1 MKQRKFNKYEK
12 HENRRQNIESA
23 MSGSGMYLFE
33 NNSNADLTLPRP
45 THSGLRKI
53 GPRQQFQ
60 ADSYFLQMVRS
71 GFLRLIEELQSPESE
86 KAAIMSE
93 QKLILDQPDTVT
105 SSGKVEHVVD
115 NAQPVQKIN
124 ESDKQPT
131 PDVLI
136 NEAPSDD
143 GFMILN

>member
-1 MKQRKFNKYEK
+1 
-12 HENRRQNIESA
+12 
-23 MSGSGMYLFE
+23 
-33 NNSNADLTLPRP
+33 
-45 THSGLRKI
+45 
-53 GPRQQFQ
+53 
-60 ADSYFLQMVRS
+60 MVRS